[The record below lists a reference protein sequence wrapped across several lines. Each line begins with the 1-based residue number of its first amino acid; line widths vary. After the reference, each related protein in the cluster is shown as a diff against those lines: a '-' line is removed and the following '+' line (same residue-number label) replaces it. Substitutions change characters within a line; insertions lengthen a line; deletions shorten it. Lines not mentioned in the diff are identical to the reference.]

1 MQRALSGVELERD
14 SADVTLRPQRRCD
27 GCLLR
32 LCDAVH
38 FVVVVAGV
46 GNVDIMVR
54 LMMTIIMVNRFDI
67 WRFFHFFCVVYCFI
81 FHLFPISV
89 FVHHDLRS
97 LEIRLFLISTYD
109 DISYIYLLLHY
120 FDAFLSRGGFLSSD
134 FKERNKCYFHIQ
146 RHQSRY
152 LFLTFFSKSRIRGIG
167 MNALQGRLLIRSLRG

>member
-46 GNVDIMVR
+46 GNVGIMGR

-67 WRFFHFFCVVYCFI
+67 WRFHFFVWFIALFFI
-81 FHLFPISV
+81 F
-89 FVHHDLRS
+89 
-97 LEIRLFLISTYD
+97 
-109 DISYIYLLLHY
+109 
-120 FDAFLSRGGFLSSD
+120 SD
-134 FKERNKCYFHIQ
+134 FSF
-146 RHQSRY
+146 
-152 LFLTFFSKSRIRGIG
+152 
-167 MNALQGRLLIRSLRG
+167 RSS

>member
-54 LMMTIIMVNRFDI
+54 LMMTIIMVNRSDI
-67 WRFFHFFCVVYCFI
+67 WRCFHCFCGLLLYFSS
-81 FHLFPISV
+81 FPISV

-97 LEIRLFLISTYD
+97 LEIRLFS
-109 DISYIYLLLHY
+109 
-120 FDAFLSRGGFLSSD
+120 
-134 FKERNKCYFHIQ
+134 
-146 RHQSRY
+146 
-152 LFLTFFSKSRIRGIG
+152 
-167 MNALQGRLLIRSLRG
+167 